1 MTRTSRWAFW
11 RQPVTL
17 LAIAL
22 TWGLL
27 WADFSLPN
35 LLNGL
40 ILAILVVVL
49 FPMPPLQSEIA
60 LRPLHAAWFL
70 TRFLWDLFVSALQIA
85 SYAVRP
91 SGSPESSV
99 IAIHLRSRSDLF
111 LTLTGEVLTL
121 IPGSIVVEAQR
132 TTGTLYLHVIGAVT
146 EEDRERNRAT
156 FLQQE
161 VRILR
166 AFGSRATLE
175 EAGLR

>member
-1 MTRTSRWAFW
+1 MTRASRWAFW

-17 LAIAL
+17 LVITV

-27 WADFSLPN
+27 WADFSVSN

-70 TRFLWDLFVSALQIA
+70 ARFLGDLFISALQIA
-85 SYAVRP
+85 SYALRP
-91 SGSPESSV
+91 SGAPASSV
-99 IAIHLRSRSDLF
+99 IAIHLRSKSDLF
-111 LTLTGEVLTL
+111 LTFTGEVLTL

-146 EEDRERNRAT
+146 AQDRERNRRT
-156 FLQQE
+156 FMQQE

>member
-1 MTRTSRWAFW
+1 VTPSSRWAFW
-11 RQPVTL
+11 KQPVTL
-17 LAIAL
+17 LAIVV
-22 TWGLL
+22 TWCLL
-27 WADFSLPN
+27 WADFSLAN

-40 ILAILVVVL
+40 IVAILVVTL

-60 LRPLHAAWFL
+60 LRPLHAIWF
-70 TRFLWDLFVSALQIA
+70 TIRFLADLFTSAALIA
-85 SYAVRP
+85 SYALRP
-91 SGSPESSV
+91 SGSPPSSV

-111 LTLTGEVLTL
+111 LTLTAEVLSL

-146 EEDRERNRAT
+146 DEDRERSRRT

-166 AFGSRATLE
+166 AFASRATLE